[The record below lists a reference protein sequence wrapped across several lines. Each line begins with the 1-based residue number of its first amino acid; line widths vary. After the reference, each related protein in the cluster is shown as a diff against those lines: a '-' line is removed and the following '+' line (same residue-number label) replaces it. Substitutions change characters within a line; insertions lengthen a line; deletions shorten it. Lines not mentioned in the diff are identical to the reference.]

1 MEDATEATPP
11 VQTGLADKNMK
22 TRKGRGPTV
31 ARWQVVINTGPGCG
45 PDFEDVTIQSEKY
58 ISEDAALKA
67 IASGPIQGAIGLFR
81 RVETETKVIARL
93 V

>member
-1 MEDATEATPP
+1 MEDATETIPL
-11 VQTGLADKNMK
+11 VQISKP
-22 TRKGRGPTV
+22 RKGRGPTV
-31 ARWQVVINTGPGCG
+31 ARWQVVVKTGPGCG
-45 PDFEDVTIQSEKY
+45 PVCEDVTLLPDKH

-67 IASGPIQGAIGLFR
+67 IAAGPIQGAIGLFR